1 MCDKRDRA
9 IACEFCGDLHLP
21 LIFSG
26 LLQKKLFKERCE
38 VCRKGI
44 SSKII
49 VMLVIQGLPSSFLSR
64 PDS

>member
-21 LIFSG
+21 LIFSRI
-26 LLQKKLFKERCE
+26 LQKNCLKKDE

-49 VMLVIQGLPSSFLSR
+49 VMLVKQGLPSSFLSR